1 MEEMGEALLHPKQ
14 LLGHVAHNLFFH
26 GMTIYRGVKGGL
38 SDYRTEQYEAAGREF
53 GNAAALLL
61 WGKPKMGS

>member
-1 MEEMGEALLHPKQ
+1 MGEALLHPKQ